1 MYLQKQSMEMV
12 VMKLLKFNWSNNM
25 LSYFKK
31 LFRLINYRQNKKIEE
46 LINSSSFKNLNDYT
60 TRGLQTQLIYVKREL
75 EELIK

>member
-1 MYLQKQSMEMV
+1 
-12 VMKLLKFNWSNNM
+12 M